1 MTFDLKI
8 VFGNV
13 DIYTNNKNVKQL
25 GFLFFLALLL
35 LLTWSGPNID
45 VGTVFL
51 SDFKCIAHNETDLYT
66 CEIIVLYA
74 MHWCENAYP
83 SKCNF

>member
-1 MTFDLKI
+1 MWLKKKLI
-8 VFGNV
+8 F
-13 DIYTNNKNVKQL
+13 IQIIWTSILL
-25 GFLFFLALLL
+25 GILFILPLVI

-66 CEIIVLYA
+66 CEIIVLNA